1 MTNDDDEISD
11 EILWEYFWSWGSQ
24 HITGAGGYWRCAEIR
39 NFSYFLETVVYI
51 YIFIEGL
58 IVVDSG

>member
-11 EILWEYFWSWGSQ
+11 EILWEDFWSWDLS
-24 HITGAGGYWRCAEIR
+24 ILPVLGGYWRCAEIR

-51 YIFIEGL
+51 YIYLLRG
-58 IVVDSG
+58 